1 MTNKD
6 KKTKITNMRNIYLSL
21 GIMVITMAGMLH
33 TFIGGGWS
41 KSTGEAAKMFPRVVY
56 GILFVVSLFLLIRE
70 LCGKVPF
77 EPASLTIVKWWHV
90 PMVLVIAYAFFLFTI
105 YVGTAVGI
113 LIFLVGMIFLFDEDV
128 KKNWKMDLIVAVC
141 ATVVLYLIFHF
152 VLPIVTKTQYLI

>member
-21 GIMVITMAGMLH
+21 GVIVISVAGMLH
-33 TFIGGGWS
+33 TFFGSGWS
-41 KSTGEAAKMFPRVVY
+41 KSTGEAAKMYPRVVY
-56 GILFVVSLFLLIRE
+56 VILFVVALLLLIRE

-77 EPASLTIVKWWHV
+77 EPASLTIVKWWQV
-90 PMVLVIAYAFFLFTI
+90 PLVLVIAYAFFLFTI
-105 YVGTAVGI
+105 YVGTAAGI
-113 LIFLVGMIFLFDEDV
+113 LIFLAGMICMFDEDV

-152 VLPIVTKTQYLI
+152 VLPIVTKSQFLI